1 MAKTL
6 MTVSLIYE
14 PPQILLGMKKRGFG
28 QGRWNGFG
36 GKVKQGESIE
46 ESAIREIKEET
57 GIFVEEIE
65 RRGII
70 DFEFQEKPG
79 EILEVHFF
87 KIKKYSGVPS
97 ESEEMLPKWF
107 HIDEIPYKEMW
118 PDDKYWMPLFLENK
132 KLRGKIYFK
141 DQNTILNQKIE
152 IIS

>member
-1 MAKTL
+1 MTKTL

-97 ESEEMLPKWF
+97 ESEEMFPKWF

-132 KLRGKIYFK
+132 KFRGKIYFK

>member
-1 MAKTL
+1 MTKTL

-132 KLRGKIYFK
+132 KFRGKIYFK